1 MLICKSI
8 RYKCSKAEVR
18 GMEARKYTKEE
29 AIKAAKKSLQQK
41 KEVIRWMKSGEPY
54 DVLAGK
60 GITLGQV
67 GK

>member
-1 MLICKSI
+1 MFFVTF
-8 RYKCSKAEVR
+8 RYKCSKAKVR
-18 GMEARKYTKEE
+18 GMEVRKYTKEE

-41 KEVIRWMKSGEPY
+41 KEVIRWMKLGEPY

-67 GK
+67 RK

>member
-1 MLICKSI
+1 
-8 RYKCSKAEVR
+8 
-18 GMEARKYTKEE
+18 MEARKYTKEE
-29 AIKAAKKSLQQK
+29 VIKAAKKSLQQK